1 MQYDPL
7 LTNQREMP
15 MEPTVNTNNN
25 TAYITNID
33 ELNIAQV
40 VQHSLTQL
48 VVFYF
53 WSPQDL
59 HCHELESTLD
69 KIAHEY
75 AGQFTL
81 AKVNSDQ
88 LPHLAAQFGV
98 RSLPTVLFV
107 KEARPVQGFEGIQ
120 TDEAIRNIFSQLI
133 IEEEKSPL
141 EKVNALLTEGNN
153 QEALPLLKE
162 IHQQNPKD
170 TDITLLLAQVNILLN
185 HLEEAQKILDIVPLE
200 EQDEHYHELLEH
212 IKSQKEAADS
222 PEIRQLQQELAAQPE
237 NAELAIQL
245 AAKLHEV
252 GRNEEALELL
262 LGFLKKDLAAADGAV
277 KKTMMDI
284 LSALGSND
292 ALASKYRRHVYSLL
306 Y

>member
-1 MQYDPL
+1 
-7 LTNQREMP
+7 
-15 MEPTVNTNNN
+15 MELTVNTNSNN
-25 TAYITNID
+25 TNITNID
-33 ELNIAQV
+33 ESNISQV
-40 VQHSLTQL
+40 VQLSLTQL

-69 KIAHEY
+69 KIVHEY
-75 AGQFTL
+75 EGQFTL
-81 AKVNSDQ
+81 AKVNCDLFS
-88 LPHLAAQFGV
+88 HLAAHFGV
-98 RSLPTVLFV
+98 RTLPTVLFV

-120 TDEAIRNIFSQLI
+120 TDESIRNIFAQLLTK
-133 IEEEKSPL
+133 EEISPL
-141 EKVNALLTEGNN
+141 EKVNALLAEGKN
-153 QEALPLLKE
+153 QDALLLLKE
-162 IHQQNPKD
+162 LHQEEPQD
-170 TDITLLLAQVNILLN
+170 TEMTLLLAQISISLN
-185 HLEEAQKILDIVPLE
+185 HLDDAQKLLDTVPLDA
-200 EQDEHYHELLEH
+200 QDEHYNELLEY

-222 PEIRQLQQELAAQPE
+222 PEIRQLQQALATQPE

-245 AAKLHEV
+245 ASKLHEV

-262 LGFLKKDLAAADGAV
+262 FGFLKKDLAAADGAV

-284 LSALGSND
+284 LSALGSGD

>member
-1 MQYDPL
+1 
-7 LTNQREMP
+7 

-25 TAYITNID
+25 TAHIINID
-33 ELNIAQV
+33 ESNIAQA

-59 HCHELESTLD
+59 HCHELETTLD
-69 KIAHEY
+69 KIAYEY

-81 AKVNSDQ
+81 AKVNCDP
-88 LPHLAAQFGV
+88 LFHIAAQFGV

-120 TDEAIRNIFSQLI
+120 TDEAIRKIFTTLLPQM
-133 IEEEKSPL
+133 EKSPL
-141 EKVNALLTEGNN
+141 EQVNELLVEGRE
-153 QEALPLLKE
+153 QEALLLLKK
-162 IHQQNPKD
+162 IHQENPQD
-170 TDITLLLAQVNILLN
+170 TEITLLLAQVNLSLN
-185 HLEEAQKILDIVPLE
+185 HLEEAQKILDTVPSE
-200 EQDEHYHELLEH
+200 AQDEHYNELLEYL
-212 IKSQKEAADS
+212 KSQQEAADS
-222 PEIRQLQQELAAQPE
+222 PEIRQLQQALATQSE
-237 NAELAIQL
+237 NAELAVQL

-262 LGFLKKDLAAADGAV
+262 FSFLKRDLSAAEGTV

-284 LSALGSND
+284 LSALGNGD

>member
-1 MQYDPL
+1 
-7 LTNQREMP
+7 

-25 TAYITNID
+25 DAYITHID
-33 ELNIAQV
+33 ESNVAQV
-40 VQHSLTQL
+40 VQLSLTQL

-81 AKVNSDQ
+81 AKVNCGQ

-98 RSLPTVLFV
+98 RGLPTVLFV
-107 KEARPVQGFEGIQ
+107 QEARPVQGFEGIQ
-120 TDEAIRNIFSQLI
+120 TDEAIRNIFSQLLI
-133 IEEEKSPL
+133 QEGVSPL
-141 EKVNALLTEGNN
+141 EQVNILLTEGKN

-162 IHQQNPKD
+162 MHQENPQD
-170 TDITLLLAQVNILLN
+170 TDITLLLAQVNISLN
-185 HLEEAQKILDIVPLE
+185 HLEDAQKLLDTIPLE
-200 EQDEHYHELLEH
+200 EQDEHYHELLES
-212 IKSQKEAADS
+212 IKIQKAAADS
-222 PEIRQLQQELAAQPE
+222 PEIRQLQQELTAQPD

-245 AAKLHEV
+245 ASKFHEV

-262 LGFLKKDLAAADGAV
+262 FGFLKKDLAAADGAV

-284 LSALGSND
+284 LSALGTGD
-292 ALASKYRRHVYSLL
+292 ALASKYRRNVYSLL

>member
-1 MQYDPL
+1 
-7 LTNQREMP
+7 
-15 MEPTVNTNNN
+15 MEPTANTNNN
-25 TAYITNID
+25 TASIINID
-33 ELNIAQV
+33 ESNIAQV

-59 HCHELESTLD
+59 HCHELETTLD

-75 AGQFTL
+75 AGLFTL
-81 AKVNSDQ
+81 AKVNCDQ
-88 LPHLAAQFGV
+88 LSHIAAQFGV

-120 TDEAIRNIFSQLI
+120 TDEAIRKIFATLLPQM
-133 IEEEKSPL
+133 EKSPL
-141 EKVNALLTEGNN
+141 EQVNELLVEGKN

-162 IHQQNPKD
+162 ILQENPQD
-170 TDITLLLAQVNILLN
+170 TEITLLLAQVNLSLN
-185 HLEEAQKILDIVPLE
+185 HLEEAQKILDTVPSE
-200 EQDEHYHELLEH
+200 AQDEYYHELLEYL
-212 IKSQKEAADS
+212 KSQQEAADS
-222 PEIRQLQQELAAQPE
+222 PEIRQLQQTLVTQPE
-237 NAELAIQL
+237 NAELAVQL

-252 GRNEEALELL
+252 GRNAEALELL
-262 LGFLKKDLAAADGAV
+262 FSFLKRDLSAAEGAV

-284 LSALGSND
+284 LSTLGTGD